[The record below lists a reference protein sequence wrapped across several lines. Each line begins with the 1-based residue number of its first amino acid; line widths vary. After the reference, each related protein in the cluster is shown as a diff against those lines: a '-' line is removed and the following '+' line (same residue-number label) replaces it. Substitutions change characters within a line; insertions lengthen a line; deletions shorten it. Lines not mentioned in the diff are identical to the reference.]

1 MAHSPCLS
9 RDSRHSCSVG
19 LVIRLSSHDCS
30 CPLAPRKSFDILAL
44 YKSDYYYYYYSK
56 SKGETFFETRS
67 IYDDAQTIVLEQAY
81 KVELRVT
88 VPAPRAVE
96 TRDLPN
102 ISPARRRHVVVV
114 VVVEHRSNVS
124 LLSLVVVSASS
135 AFLSQPSNA
144 SPSTD
149 DKRRLKH
156 SYMHSVQQFL
166 ILFLQE

>member
-1 MAHSPCLS
+1 M
-9 RDSRHSCSVG
+9 
-19 LVIRLSSHDCS
+19 
-30 CPLAPRKSFDILAL
+30 
-44 YKSDYYYYYYSK
+44 
-56 SKGETFFETRS
+56 TFWRFTNRIIIIIIIIIASQKVTRS

-149 DKRRLKH
+149 DKRRLKQ
-156 SYMHSVQQFL
+156 S
-166 ILFLQE
+166 